1 MLPPILAAAENVG
14 TRAQRGITPRL
25 SSVTE
30 PSTTMVFDTE
40 IETLK
45 AAHRALDERIR
56 QLELERSAGQ
66 LEVQRLKK
74 RKLQLRDRITRLES
88 SRLPDIIA

>member
-1 MLPPILAAAENVG
+1 MSI
-14 TRAQRGITPRL
+14 
-25 SSVTE
+25 SVME
-30 PSTTMVFDTE
+30 ASPAMVFDTE

-56 QLELERSAGQ
+56 QLEAERSAGQ
-66 LEVQRLKK
+66 IELQRLKK
-74 RKLQLRDRITRLES
+74 RKLQLRDRIARLES

>member
-1 MLPPILAAAENVG
+1 
-14 TRAQRGITPRL
+14 
-25 SSVTE
+25 
-30 PSTTMVFDTE
+30 MVFDTE